1 MTLVVCL
8 TFSLE
13 YGILI
18 GVGVNLLFIIYASSR
33 PQVRMEELTVR
44 GNQVLHVLPDRSLPF
59 SAAEYLKLKIMK
71 KALDRPDVKVIVLD
85 GRYVKT
91 IDVTLAEVCFGYKF
105 SLYLPCSMIVNC
117 TRTITCQFFSLPFV
131 SSTDL

>member
-1 MTLVVCL
+1 MLLGVDLIPFVVTLVVCL

-33 PQVRMEELTVR
+33 PQIRIEELSV
-44 GNQVLHVLPDRSLPF
+44 GSHKVLLVEPDRSLPF

-71 KALDRPDVKVIVLD
+71 KSLDMPEVNIVVLS

-91 IDVTLAEVCFGYKF
+91 IDVTLAEV
-105 SLYLPCSMIVNC
+105 S
-117 TRTITCQFFSLPFV
+117 
-131 SSTDL
+131 